1 MMNNNNILRYNDMS
15 LEELRMLGDKA
26 LNDIANEIMNIFNS
40 MAQVYDESLIDWL
53 EQLEELYTRL
63 DYVTIYFTLKCFSIR
78 VYFLI
83 RSRQV
88 WNNMMEVK

>member
-1 MMNNNNILRYNDMS
+1 MMNMNNNNNILRYNDMS

-63 DYVTIYFTLKCFSIR
+63 DYVL
-78 VYFLI
+78 
-83 RSRQV
+83 
-88 WNNMMEVK
+88 NEMEYI